1 MRTAF
6 DVNSDGDLDI
16 FVMPNGILPTRGTE
30 ESAGLDLYADL
41 TDNDGT
47 VAPYL
52 SIKPGSPVAISSGVV
67 IDLPK
72 GCVGILDIRS
82 SLGKHGLDLACRTI
96 DADYRG
102 VISLI
107 IKNDSNKEYV
117 IRHGDKIAQI
127 ILLPCAAGYKP
138 KKLADRASLS
148 VTKRG
153 EKGFGSTGST

>member
-1 MRTAF
+1 MRFAF

-16 FVMPNGILPTRGTE
+16 YVTPNGILPTRGTE

-41 TDNDGT
+41 TNNDGT
-47 VAPYL
+47 VTPY
-52 SIKPGSPVAISSGVV
+52 ITVKPGFPVAISSGVV
-67 IDLPK
+67 IDFPK
-72 GCVGILDIRS
+72 GCVGFLDIRS

-102 VISLI
+102 IISLI
-107 IKNDSNKEYV
+107 VKNDGNKDYV

-127 ILLPCAAGYKP
+127 ILLPCAVGYKP

-148 VTKRG
+148 TTKRG
-153 EKGFGSTGST
+153 ERGFGSTGST

>member
-1 MRTAF
+1 MRTTF
-6 DVNSDGDLDI
+6 DMTSDGDLDV
-16 FVMPNGILPTRGTE
+16 FVMPNGTLPTRGTE

-41 TDNDGT
+41 TNNDGT
-47 VAPYL
+47 VSPFIT
-52 SIKPGSPVAISSGVV
+52 IKPGSPVAISSGVA
-67 IDLPK
+67 IDFPK
-72 GCVGILDIRS
+72 GCVGFLDIRS

-127 ILLPCAAGYKP
+127 ILLPCAVGYKP
-138 KKLADRASLS
+138 RKLVDRSSLS

-153 EKGFGSTGST
+153 ERGFGSTGST